1 MSDLNNFPFKI
12 YCDMDG
18 VLVDFVS
25 GAVDKIND
33 VLLDPP
39 QDLDGLAI
47 QARKELGRNHVLA
60 SDLYKNS
67 PTASKQSIKFMYRLL
82 ERDEEFWANLPWT
95 IDGRALWAYLS
106 QYNPTLLTS
115 PMDKG
120 GYLDSI
126 AGKKRWAQTNL
137 DGLDTNSR
145 MIFAHDKFEH
155 AIDDDG
161 RPCVL
166 IDDFLHKVAPFRER
180 GGFGVH
186 HTGDVYQ
193 TIQRLEE
200 IKNGSRSI

>member
-1 MSDLNNFPFKI
+1 MSDLNKFPFKV

-18 VLVDFVS
+18 VLVDFIS
-25 GAVDKIND
+25 GAVNKIND

-39 QDLDGLAI
+39 EDLDGLAI
-47 QARKELGRNHVLA
+47 KVRKELDRNHVLA
-60 SDLYKNS
+60 SDLDKYS
-67 PTASKQSIKFMYRLL
+67 PSASKQAINFMYRLL

-95 IDGRALWAYLS
+95 TDGKALWAYLS
-106 QYNPTLLTS
+106 QYDPTLLTS

-120 GYLDSI
+120 GYQESLT
-126 AGKKRWAQTNL
+126 GKERWAQTNL

-155 AIDDDG
+155 AIDSDG

-166 IDDFLHKVAPFRER
+166 IDDFFHKINPFRER

-200 IKNGSRSI
+200 IKNGSRTI

>member
-1 MSDLNNFPFKI
+1 MSDSNKFPFKI

-18 VLVDFVS
+18 VLVDFIT
-25 GAVDKIND
+25 GAVHKIND
-33 VLLDPP
+33 CLLYPP
-39 QDLDGLAI
+39 NDLDGLAI
-47 QARKELGRNHVLA
+47 QVRKQLGRNYVIS

-67 PTASKQSIKFMYRLL
+67 PTASKKAIDFMYRLL
-82 ERDEEFWANLPWT
+82 ERDEDFWANLPWT
-95 IDGRALWAYLS
+95 INGRTLWAYLS

-120 GYLDSI
+120 GYLESLT
-126 AGKKRWAQTNL
+126 GKKRWAQTNL

-155 AIDDDG
+155 AIDDNG

-166 IDDFLHKVAPFRER
+166 IDDFLHKIEPFRER
-180 GGFGVH
+180 GGIGIH
-186 HTGDVYQ
+186 HTGDVYR